1 MSCDG
6 VQALNP
12 LCQTQALVT
21 NSFNTIAD
29 QFGQA
34 ANSATTWLWSQI
46 DDATRL
52 DLSSP
57 DLLREMATTAAIAGV
72 LCLGLFAI
80 QVASAALRQEPGGL
94 SRALKGLLISAFG
107 SAAALACTRVLL
119 TAVDAVSDGIVTAT
133 MGTNM
138 QGIGQKL
145 ALTQISNVTNPVV
158 TVLLAT
164 VVLCSVVVVWAAM
177 MIRKMTV
184 LIAAV
189 LAPLAFAGAAAD
201 VTRSWVRRWIE
212 LTIAMIAVKLLLV
225 VILAIGVTVLNG
237 AGSAGPGATQSATQ
251 LATGALILLLGGLAP
266 WVAVKMFHFAGD
278 ALHTAHMTASQATT
292 GANTLMAMPQKASRL
307 YFQGRASL
315 GSPRPPAASLPQ
327 SRPSAQLFAS
337 PDPPSRGL
345 NAAPPAA
352 ASRSV
357 GSTSVGAG
365 ALSPSVPPPVASEP
379 ASPPSNPP
387 RVSQSLPAQEPP
399 KASPEGRP

>member
-21 NSFNTIAD
+21 NSFNAIAD
-29 QFGQA
+29 QFAQA
-34 ANSATTWLWSQI
+34 ANAATTWLWSQI

-57 DLLREMATTAAIAGV
+57 DLLREMATTAAIAAV
-72 LCLGLFAI
+72 LCLGLFVI

-94 SRALKGLLISAFG
+94 GRAFKGLVISAFG
-107 SAAALACTRVLL
+107 SAAALACTRVLI

-138 QGIGQKL
+138 RGIGQKL
-145 ALTQISNVTNPVV
+145 ALTQISSMTNPVV

-189 LAPLAFAGAAAD
+189 LAPLALAGAAAD

-212 LTIAMIAVKLLLV
+212 FTLAMIAAKLLLV
-225 VILAIGVTVLNG
+225 IILAIGVTVLNG
-237 AGSAGPGATQSATQ
+237 AGSAGPGVAQNATQ
-251 LATGALILLLGGLAP
+251 LVTGAMILLLGGLAP

-278 ALHTAHMTASQATT
+278 SLQAAHMTASQATT
-292 GANTLMAMPQKASRL
+292 GASTLMAIPQKASRL
-307 YFQGRASL
+307 YFQGRSSI

-337 PDPPSRGL
+337 PNPPSQSPTAVQSAAANPSLGPASRGEASL
-345 NAAPPAA
+345 SSSAPPSIPPAP
-352 ASRSV
+352 
-357 GSTSVGAG
+357 T
-365 ALSPSVPPPVASEP
+365 SPSSSA
-379 ASPPSNPP
+379 P
-387 RVSQSLPAQEPP
+387 RVSESLPVQESP
-399 KASPEGRP
+399 KAPPEGRP

>member
-6 VQALNP
+6 LQALNP

-21 NSFNTIAD
+21 NSFNAIAD

-34 ANSATTWLWSQI
+34 ANAATTWLWSQI

-57 DLLREMATTAAIAGV
+57 DLLREMGTTAAIAGV
-72 LCLGLFAI
+72 LCLGLFVI
-80 QVASAALRQEPGGL
+80 QVASATLRQEPGGL

-107 SAAALACTRVLL
+107 SAAALASTRVLIS
-119 TAVDAVSDGIVTAT
+119 AVDAVSDGIVTAT

-145 ALTQISNVTNPVV
+145 ALTQMSSGTNPVV
-158 TVLLAT
+158 TVLLAMA
-164 VVLCSVVVVWAAM
+164 VLCSVVVVWAAM

-212 LTIAMIAVKLLLV
+212 FTIAMIAAKLLLV
-225 VILAIGVTVLNG
+225 IILAIGVAVLNG
-237 AGSAGPGATQSATQ
+237 AGTAGPGATQSATQ

-278 ALHTAHMTASQATT
+278 ALQAAHMTASQATT

-307 YFQGRASL
+307 YFQGRAII
-315 GSPRPPAASLPQ
+315 GSPRPPAASMPQ
-327 SRPSAQLFAS
+327 NRPPAQLFAS
-337 PDPPSRGL
+337 P
-345 NAAPPAA
+345 NPPAQSPTTVQSA
-352 ASRSV
+352 AANPSLGHASGGE
-357 GSTSVGAG
+357 GSLSSGA
-365 ALSPSVPPPVASEP
+365 PPPVASES
-379 ASPPSNPP
+379 ASPPTSLP
-387 RVSQSLPAQEPP
+387 RVSQSLPVQEPP

>member
-21 NSFNTIAD
+21 NFFGALAD
-29 QFGQA
+29 QFGSA
-34 ANSATTWLWSQI
+34 ANTATIWLWSQI
-46 DDATRL
+46 DDATSL
-52 DLSSP
+52 DLTSP
-57 DLLREMATTAAIAGV
+57 QLLHEMATTAAIAGV
-72 LCLGLFAI
+72 LCLGLFAT

-94 SRALKGLLISAFG
+94 SRALKGLVISAFG
-107 SAAALACTRVLL
+107 SAAALACTRVLI

-145 ALTQISNVTNPVV
+145 ALTQISSVTNPVI

-212 LTIAMIAVKLLLV
+212 FTIAMIAAKLLLV
-225 VILAIGVTVLNG
+225 IILAIGVAVLNG
-237 AGSAGPGATQSATQ
+237 AGTAGPGATQSATQ

-278 ALHTAHMTASQATT
+278 ALHSAHMTASQATT
-292 GANTLMAMPQKASRL
+292 GASTLMAIPQKASRL
-307 YFQGRASL
+307 YLQGRSSI
-315 GSPRPPAASLPQ
+315 GSPRPPAAALHQ

-337 PDPPSRGL
+337 PNPPSQRPTAVQSAVA
-345 NAAPPAA
+345 NP
-352 ASRSV
+352 SV
-357 GSTSVGAG
+357 GPPSEGADS
-365 ALSPSVPPPVASEP
+365 LSQSAPPPVAFEP
-379 ASPPSNPP
+379 TSTTTSPP
-387 RVSQSLPAQEPP
+387 RVSESLSVQEPP

>member
-21 NSFNTIAD
+21 NSFSTIAD

-34 ANSATTWLWSQI
+34 ANAATTWLWSQI

-57 DLLREMATTAAIAGV
+57 DLLREMTTTAAIAGV

-94 SRALKGLLISAFG
+94 SRALKGLVISAFG
-107 SAAALACTRVLL
+107 SAAALACTRVLI
-119 TAVDAVSDGIVTAT
+119 TAVDTVSDGIVTAS

-145 ALTQISNVTNPVV
+145 ALTQISSVTNPVV
-158 TVLLAT
+158 TMLLAT
-164 VVLCSVVVVWAAM
+164 VILCSVVVVWAAM

-212 LTIAMIAVKLLLV
+212 FTIAMIAAKLLLV
-225 VILAIGVTVLNG
+225 IILAIGVAALNG
-237 AGSAGPGATQSATQ
+237 AGTAGPGVAQSATQ
-251 LATGALILLLGGLAP
+251 LVTGALILLLGGLAP

-278 ALHTAHMTASQATT
+278 ALQAAHVSASQATT
-292 GANTLMAMPQKASRL
+292 GASTLMAMPQKASRL
-307 YFQGRASL
+307 YFQGRASI
-315 GSPRPPAASLPQ
+315 GSPRPPASLPQ
-327 SRPSAQLFAS
+327 SRPPAHLFAS
-337 PDPPSRGL
+337 PNPPSHGV
-345 NAAPPAA
+345 NAAQPAA
-352 ASRSV
+352 ASTAI
-357 GSTSVGAG
+357 GPTSGGAG
-365 ALSPSVPPPVASEP
+365 SMSSSAPPPVASEP
-379 ASPPSNPP
+379 TSPPTSPP
-387 RVSQSLPAQEPP
+387 RASQSLPAQEPP
-399 KASPEGRP
+399 KTSPEGRP

>member
-1 MSCDG
+1 VSCDG

-34 ANSATTWLWSQI
+34 ANAATTWLWSQI

-80 QVASAALRQEPGGL
+80 QVTSAALRQEPGGL
-94 SRALKGLLISAFG
+94 SRALKGLVISAFG

-119 TAVDAVSDGIVTAT
+119 TAVDAISDGIVTAT

-145 ALTQISNVTNPVV
+145 ALTQISSVTNPVV

-212 LTIAMIAVKLLLV
+212 FTIAMIAAKLLLV
-225 VILAIGVTVLNG
+225 VILAIGVAALNG
-237 AGSAGPGATQSATQ
+237 AGSAGPGVAQSATQ
-251 LATGALILLLGGLAP
+251 LVTGALILLLGGLAP

-278 ALHTAHMTASQATT
+278 SLHAAHMTASQATT
-292 GANTLMAMPQKASRL
+292 GATTLMAMPQKASRL
-307 YFQGRASL
+307 YFQGRSSI

-337 PDPPSRGL
+337 PNPPSQNP
-345 NAAPPAA
+345 NAAQSAA
-352 ASRSV
+352 ANPPLGPPSEGG
-357 GSTSVGAG
+357 GS
-365 ALSPSVPPPVASEP
+365 LSQSIPAPVAAEP
-379 ASPPSNPP
+379 ASPPTSPP
-387 RVSQSLPAQEPP
+387 RVPEPPPVQEPP

>member
-12 LCQTQALVT
+12 LCQTQELVT
-21 NSFNTIAD
+21 NSFGALAD
-29 QFGQA
+29 QFANA

-72 LCLGLFAI
+72 LCLGLFII

-107 SAAALACTRVLL
+107 SAAALACTRVLI
-119 TAVDAVSDGIVTAT
+119 TAVDALSDGIVTAT

-158 TVLLAT
+158 SVLLAT

-177 MIRKMTV
+177 MIRKMTL

-189 LAPLAFAGAAAD
+189 LAPLAFAGAPAD

-212 LTIAMIAVKLLLV
+212 FTVGMITAKLLLV
-225 VILAIGVTVLNG
+225 IILAIGVSVLNG
-237 AGSAGPGATQSATQ
+237 AGTAGDGATQGATQ

-266 WVAVKMFHFAGD
+266 WVAIKMFHFAGD
-278 ALHTAHMTASQATT
+278 ALQAAHLTAGQATT
-292 GANTLMAMPQKASRL
+292 GASTLMSMPQKASRL

-315 GSPRPPAASLPQ
+315 GSPRPPAGPQRQ
-327 SRPSAQLFAS
+327 SRPPAEMFAS
-337 PDPPSRGL
+337 PTPSSRGLKSEQSAAVNPQIGAASGGAESLPRSEASALPSELTLPPSRGPDTAQTL
-345 NAAPPAA
+345 PFEE
-352 ASRSV
+352 
-357 GSTSVGAG
+357 
-365 ALSPSVPPPVASEP
+365 PS
-379 ASPPSNPP
+379 
-387 RVSQSLPAQEPP
+387 
-399 KASPEGRP
+399 KASPEGRS